1 MKSVPRYKN
10 MSLLVIPIFIAHQ
23 GCPHRCIFCDQH
35 IITGHSVLE
44 DQPVSPG
51 TVKEIIEQWLGQP
64 RKESRNDVQVAFYG
78 GSFTGLPI
86 ERQKELLGA
95 VKPYIDNGQV
105 SLIRISTRPDYIDEN
120 IVTLLQEYSVS
131 IVELGIQ
138 SLDLS
143 VLEASIRG
151 HSVEQSERALH
162 LLKAKGFTVGAQLM
176 CGLPG
181 DSTNKLMATAK
192 RVAALTPDFI
202 RIYPALIIKGSGL
215 EKIYREGKYRPLSL
229 LKAVALSCRMKII
242 FDEHRIKVVR
252 MGLQPSQDLE
262 KKVLTGPYHP
272 AFGELV
278 ISRVLFKQARKLLR
292 QTKPNGERR
301 LSIAVADES
310 AFRGA
315 KNVSMKRL
323 AALGLLDGVKLIFD
337 KDQPRNTVRMI

>member
-1 MKSVPRYKN
+1 

-35 IITGHSVLE
+35 TITGFPEPE

-51 TVKEIIEQWLGQP
+51 TVKEVIEQWLDHP
-64 RKESRNDVQVAFYG
+64 RKKSRNDVQVAFYG
-78 GSFTGLPI
+78 GSFTGLPM

-105 SLIRISTRPDYIDEN
+105 NSIRISTRPDYIDED
-120 IVTLLQEYSVS
+120 IVALLQEHSVS

-138 SLDLS
+138 SLDQD
-143 VLEASIRG
+143 VLEASVRG
-151 HSVEQSERALH
+151 HSVEQSESAMH

-192 RVAALTPDFI
+192 RVAAFAPDFV

-215 EKIYREGKYRPLSL
+215 EKLHRDGSYRPLSL
-229 LKAVALSCRMKII
+229 LKAVAFTCRMKTI
-242 FDEHRIKVVR
+242 FDEHHIKVIR
-252 MGLQPSQDLE
+252 MGLQPSQELE
-262 KKVLTGPYHP
+262 KKVLAGPYHP

-278 ISRVLFKQARKLLR
+278 ISRALFKQARKFLR
-292 QTKPNGERR
+292 QTMQKGKTR
-301 LSIAVADES
+301 LSLAAADES
-310 AFRGA
+310 AFRGP
-315 KNVSMKRL
+315 KNVNMKRL
-323 AALGLLDGVKLIFD
+323 AGLGLLDGVELVFD
-337 KDQPRNTVRMI
+337 KDQARNSVIVC